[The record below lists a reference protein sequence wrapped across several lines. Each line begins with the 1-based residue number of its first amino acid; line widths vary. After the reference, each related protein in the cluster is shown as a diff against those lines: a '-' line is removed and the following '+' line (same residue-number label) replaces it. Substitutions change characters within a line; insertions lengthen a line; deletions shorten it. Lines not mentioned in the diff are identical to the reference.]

1 MSLTHVYIYSQDRET
16 ELPFSTRKE
25 GRVRTH
31 ALITVSL
38 RTFALR
44 VSSTATHV
52 STYIVKTLPA
62 GPCRLE
68 KTLSPAISSG
78 RCRTASMQ
86 IAAGP
91 AIRSRCPLD
100 HDRQRALF
108 SKFCGGGGGGRGRI
122 GSRGRQRPCCGGCSR
137 GRMVPGVPRGPIV
150 IGTAAGL

>member
-1 MSLTHVYIYSQDRET
+1 MERVRTSTLFNVSLTHVYIYSQDRET

-38 RTFALR
+38 HTFALR

-68 KTLSPAISSG
+68 KTLSPLISSVLG
-78 RCRTASMQ
+78 RGRAMQ

-91 AIRSRCPLD
+91 TIGARCPLD
-100 HDRQRALF
+100 HDRQVRGFRVGRRAAPRPDPRSTVAGCCHSVDE
-108 SKFCGGGGGGRGRI
+108 SKPH
-122 GSRGRQRPCCGGCSR
+122 SLQHY
-137 GRMVPGVPRGPIV
+137 
-150 IGTAAGL
+150 